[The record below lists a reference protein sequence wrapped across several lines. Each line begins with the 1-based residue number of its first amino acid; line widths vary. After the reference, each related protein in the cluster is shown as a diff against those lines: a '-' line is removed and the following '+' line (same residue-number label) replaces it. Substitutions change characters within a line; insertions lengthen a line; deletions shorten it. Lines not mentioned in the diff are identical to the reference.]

1 MDTLIW
7 SSNSEAA
14 EEERGEELKE
24 DDDEEE
30 IDQLEDDLEK
40 ASIDG
45 SDVSSLEDSTCSSDE
60 SEEVIDSREKFLIF
74 TMGSLTYTP
83 HQIGT

>member
-1 MDTLIW
+1 M
-7 SSNSEAA
+7 
-14 EEERGEELKE
+14 
-24 DDDEEE
+24 
-30 IDQLEDDLEK
+30 EK